1 MSLLSP
7 TDQQT
12 LRDSFAK
19 MTRRVKLL
27 FFTQAIG
34 CETCLETRQILDE
47 IAALTDQVVIE
58 EGNLVLDKDR
68 AASFGIDRAPGIVL
82 LAGEDDEDT
91 RIRFLGEPA
100 GYDFLS
106 LVDAILAAS
115 GGSEQ
120 TLSDASLAAVAGLAE
135 PITVRVFVTP
145 T

>member
-47 IAALTDQVVIE
+47 ITALTDRVVIE
-58 EGNLVLDKDR
+58 EGNLVLDKER

-82 LAGEDDEDT
+82 LAGDDDEDT

-115 GGSEQ
+115 GGAEQ
-120 TLSDASLAAVAGLAE
+120 TLSEASLAAVAGLTE

>member
-34 CETCLETRQILDE
+34 CDTCLETRQILDE
-47 IAALTDQVVIE
+47 ITALTDRVVIE

-82 LAGEDDEDT
+82 LAGDDDEDT

-115 GGSEQ
+115 GASEQ
-120 TLSDASLAAVAGLAE
+120 TLSDASLAAVAGLTE

>member
-12 LRDSFAK
+12 LRDSFAR
-19 MTRRVKLL
+19 MTRRVKIV
-27 FFTQAIG
+27 FFTQTIG
-34 CETCLETRQILDE
+34 CDTCVETRQILDE
-47 IAALTDQVVIE
+47 ITALTDKVVVE
-58 EGNLVLDKDR
+58 ECNLVLDKER
-68 AASFGIDRAPGIVL
+68 ADAFGIDRAPGIAL
-82 LAGEDDEDT
+82 LAGDADEDT

-115 GGSEQ
+115 GASEQ
-120 TLSDASLAAVAGLAE
+120 ALSAASLAAVASVTE
-135 PITVRVFVTP
+135 PITIRVFVTP

>member
-7 TDQQT
+7 ADQQT
-12 LRDSFAK
+12 LRDSFEK
-19 MTRRVKLL
+19 MTRPVKIL
-27 FFTQAIG
+27 FFTQSIG

-47 IAALTDQVVIE
+47 ITALTDKVTIE
-58 EGNLVLDKDR
+58 EVNLVLEKDR
-68 AASFGIDRAPGIVL
+68 AEAYGIDRAPGLAL
-82 LAGEDDEDT
+82 LAGDADEDT

-115 GGSEQ
+115 GASEQ
-120 TLSDASLAAVAGLAE
+120 TLSEASLAAVATVTDAL
-135 PITVRVFVTP
+135 TVRVFVTP

>member
-47 IAALTDQVVIE
+47 ITALTDRVVIE

-82 LAGEDDEDT
+82 LAGDDDEDT

-120 TLSDASLAAVAGLAE
+120 TLSEASLAAVAGLTE
-135 PITVRVFVTP
+135 RITVRVFVTP

>member
-47 IAALTDQVVIE
+47 ITALTDRVVIE

-82 LAGEDDEDT
+82 LAGDDDEDT

-120 TLSDASLAAVAGLAE
+120 TLSDASLAAVAGLTE

>member
-19 MTRRVKLL
+19 MARRVKLL

>member
-19 MTRRVKLL
+19 MTRRVKIL

-34 CETCLETRQILDE
+34 CDTCLETRQILDE
-47 IAALTDQVVIE
+47 ITVLTDQVAIE
-58 EGNLVLDKDR
+58 ECNLVLDKDR

-82 LAGEDDEDT
+82 LAGDGDEDT

-115 GGSEQ
+115 GASEQ
-120 TLSDASLAAVAGLAE
+120 RLSEASLAAAAGLTE